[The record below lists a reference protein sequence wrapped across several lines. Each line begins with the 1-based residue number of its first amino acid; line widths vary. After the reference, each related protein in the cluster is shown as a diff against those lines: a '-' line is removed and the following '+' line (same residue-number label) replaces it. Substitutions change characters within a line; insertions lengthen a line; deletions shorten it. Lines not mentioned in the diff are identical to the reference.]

1 MFSESLATCDGSS
14 FEVISAAQCK
24 VSIETLMAAP
34 YNLAAGASVYAKVL
48 AYNSIGSSIESAVG
62 NGAVVKLSS
71 IPDTPILTQ
80 DKSATNRMQ
89 VALVWTDGAYN
100 GGQPVIDYQISSDQ
114 GVGTWR
120 VIR

>member
-1 MFSESLATCDGSS
+1 
-14 FEVISAAQCK
+14 
-24 VSIETLMAAP
+24 MAAP

-71 IPDTPILTQ
+71 IPDAPILTQ
-80 DKSATNRMQ
+80 DKSATNRRQ

-100 GGQPVIDYQISSDQ
+100 GGQPVIDYQIAQIRELVRGESSDR
-114 GVGTWR
+114 TCSPNHSS
-120 VIR
+120 

>member
-14 FEVISAAQCK
+14 FEVIAAAQCK

-71 IPDTPILTQ
+71 IPDAPILTQ
-80 DKSATNRMQ
+80 DKSATNRRQ